1 MIGLLVSSLFN
12 AFAAIPIN
20 SASVEDLEQ
29 IANVDRSAAER
40 IVAYRTERGQINNIE
55 SLRILHLSETTLGA
69 LREETEIDLSLQIRK
84 PSDAVYLSVEEV
96 LAQYSNEP
104 DVRQVQA
111 MVMSYSR
118 TNPDLVKSWLGAA
131 RRAYALPKVNLQY
144 EKELDQSTRYDYV
157 VADGETDPTREL
169 DYAQAEDDDKVVV
182 KLEWRLDKLVMS
194 SEQIRVINEAQDV
207 VKMREKLL
215 DECTRLY
222 FDRRRLQVE
231 LQLNPPN
238 SLREQIESELRLQEM
253 TANLDALT
261 GGQFSN
267 SF

>member
-1 MIGLLVSSLFN
+1 MIGLLISSLFS

-20 SASVEDLEQ
+20 SATVEDLSQ
-29 IANVDRSAAER
+29 IANVDRSTAER
-40 IVAYRTERGQINNIE
+40 IVAYRTERGQISNIE
-55 SLRILHLSETTLGA
+55 SLRILHLSEATLGS
-69 LREETEIDLSLQIRK
+69 LRQETEIDLSLNLRK
-84 PSDAVYLSVEEV
+84 PSEAVYLSVEEV
-96 LAQYSNEP
+96 LEQYSNEP

-118 TNPDLVKSWLGAA
+118 TNPDLVKSWLSAA

-144 EKELDQSTRYDYV
+144 DKNLDLTERYDYV
-157 VADGETDPTREL
+157 VAEVDASPEAQP
-169 DYAQAEDDDKVVV
+169 DYYQVGDDDKFVV

-231 LQLNPPN
+231 LQLNPPS

-267 SF
+267 AF

>member
-1 MIGLLVSSLFN
+1 VNGLLFFSLLN

-20 SASVEDLEQ
+20 SATVEELST
-29 IANVDRSAAER
+29 VSAIDKEMAQK
-40 IVAYRTERGQINNIE
+40 IVTYRETHGQISNIE
-55 SLRILHLSETTLGA
+55 SLRILNLSEAGLDA
-69 LREETEIDLSLQIRK
+69 LRVETELDLTLVLKK
-84 PSDAVYLSVEEV
+84 PEDKTYLSVEEV
-96 LAQYSNEP
+96 MSQFSNEP
-104 DVRQVQA
+104 DIRRVQA

-118 TNPDLVKSWLGAA
+118 TNPDLVKSWLSAA

-157 VADGETDPTREL
+157 SEDESSDPVREL
-169 DYAQAEDDDKVVV
+169 DFAQSEDDDKVVV

-215 DECTRLY
+215 DEVTRLY

-231 LQLNPPN
+231 LKLSPPTSLN
-238 SLREQIESELRLQEM
+238 EQIESELRLQEM

-261 GGQFSN
+261 GGQFSD
-267 SF
+267 SL

>member
-1 MIGLLVSSLFN
+1 MIGLLMIAMMN
-12 AFAAIPIN
+12 AIAAIPIN
-20 SASVEDLEQ
+20 TATVEDLEKVT
-29 IANVDRSAAER
+29 NVDRNTAER

-55 SLRILHLSETTLGA
+55 ALRILHLSEDTLGS
-69 LREETEIDLSLQIRK
+69 LRQETEIDLSLQLRK

-96 LAQYSNEP
+96 LAQYESEP

-144 EKELDQSTRYDYV
+144 EKELDQVTRYDYI

-182 KLEWRLDKLVMS
+182 RLEWRLDKLVMS

-215 DECTRLY
+215 DESTRLY

-231 LQLNPPN
+231 MQLNPPS
-238 SLREQIESELRLQEM
+238 SLREQIETELRLQEM

-267 SF
+267 SL